1 LTDPH
6 VEYVAHHWILLA
18 GPAFLPAV
26 IVVGVVLYVAIRD
39 RRRADDDAERSDA
52 EERRMIHADDDAE
65 RSDAEER
72 RMIHADDDAER
83 SDAEERRMIHADDD
97 AEPSDAER
105 SDPKSPEV

>member
-6 VEYVAHHWILLA
+6 VQYVAHHWILLA

-26 IVVGVVLYVAIRD
+26 IVVGVVLYIAVRD

-52 EERRMIHADDDAE
+52 EERRMVPADDDAE

-72 RMIHADDDAER
+72 RMVPADDDDR
-83 SDAEERRMIHADDD
+83 SDAEKRRLTLVDD
-97 AEPSDAER
+97 ER
-105 SDPKSPEV
+105 SDDKRT

>member
-52 EERRMIHADDDAE
+52 EERRMIPADGDAE
-65 RSDAEER
+65 R
-72 RMIHADDDAER
+72 
-83 SDAEERRMIHADDD
+83 
-97 AEPSDAER
+97 SDAER